1 MTRTVWL
8 NGEFVAEEDAK
19 ISIFDRGVLFADS
32 IYEGFGVLN
41 GQIVDYAPHM
51 VRLHR
56 SLGEI
61 GMSIDISDDALFEAS
76 MELLRQNNAEDGFLY
91 LQITRG
97 VQERNYLYP
106 DDLAPTMFAFFQP
119 APKMYAD
126 KASGL
131 SMQSTRDIRWA
142 RRDIKS
148 NNLLGQV
155 MAKVVADK
163 AGAGEALMLD
173 DDGYITEGGSVSF
186 FIVDADKRLY
196 ARPLGEDLLPG
207 ITRIKMLE
215 VAEELGLT
223 VVEERFKIEDVFAA
237 KEAFV
242 TAASTHV
249 RPVTEVDGRTIG
261 NGHPGELTM
270 RLRQAYFE
278 AVCGD
283 DA

>member
-76 MELLRQNNAEDGFLY
+76 MELLRQNDAEDGFLY